1 MNERSFGWTDE
12 PAGRDPSRW
21 MLDTLRHLAVAWRP
35 SLGWATL
42 ALCMALAL
50 LPAMLVWENDWLRSG
65 PLLMRLYLAGPL
77 AVGCVWAVGG
87 WRRPMAAG
95 NRIARLVGQ
104 GLALLLLSAF
114 FVSQLLAEWL
124 PGVGAVWQAIAT
136 RQGAPL
142 LAETTDAFRQA
153 GLRFALWGQ
162 GVQNNSATRDDFV
175 LFGFALVA
183 VWLLGLATA
192 GLARRT
198 QQGLL
203 AALPVLWV
211 VGLIMLYS
219 PIDRWLIVGGVALA
233 LLLHLVLDQQRLV
246 ERWRRQGLDY
256 SPLLLVERGL
266 TVGGLLLMVLA
277 LAALMPNLYWTEI
290 TGRYYALIEP
300 VNDRLEAAS
309 KRAFPGLAG
318 VNPWAGRDIAGGLP
332 NEFLVRA
339 GPDLGDRQVMRVR
352 TSEPAR
358 FYDEPPL
365 GHTLRGASFSRYDGR
380 GWQNPAQ
387 LVRTRFAADEAWAE
401 IATAGR
407 RQLLQSV
414 SLSIQAGAIFAAG
427 EPQSLS
433 VDYQA
438 DERFSGDL
446 VKLTAAARSYTVSS
460 FIPALS
466 DDALRS
472 LPAWGPNRPL
482 PEAFAPYLEL
492 PESVTDRTRAL
503 AADLTAGLAS
513 PYAQAAAIE
522 QTLRTFPYDLEVPP
536 LPDDVADVAD
546 YFLFDLQR
554 GYCDY
559 YATSFV
565 VLARAAGL
573 PARFATGFAPGDW
586 SPTDQQW
593 VITEAEAHSWPEVY
607 FADAGW
613 IAFEPTAGRPEL
625 ARIGLPSVAGG
636 ATPAP
641 VTVEPLADATFPF
654 DRRWLWW
661 LLPAAALLFG
671 GIAIFRRWQAS
682 REDPW
687 QGLVTWGER
696 LGQPLETS
704 DTVLEYGEELA
715 GFVTGY
721 RQDEPELRR
730 IVAREVVALSEEVS
744 ALRYA
749 PEPARVGLRERIA
762 ARWRRLRHYLHQV
775 KRR

>member
-1 MNERSFGWTDE
+1 MNERSFGWNDE
-12 PAGRDPSRW
+12 PAQRDLSRW
-21 MLDTLRHLAVAWRP
+21 LLDTLRHLAVAWRP
-35 SLGWATL
+35 YLGWATL
-42 ALCMALAL
+42 TLCMTLAL
-50 LPAMLVWENDWLRSG
+50 LPALLVWENDWLRSG
-65 PLLMRLYLAGPL
+65 PLLGRLYLAGPL

-87 WRRPMAAG
+87 WRGPATYG
-95 NRIARLVGQ
+95 NRIARLVMQ

-124 PGVGAVWQAIAT
+124 PGAGAVWQAVVT

-142 LAETTDAFRQA
+142 AAEMTDAFRQTE
-153 GLRFALWGQ
+153 LRFALWGQ

-175 LFGFALVA
+175 VFGFALVV

-219 PIDRWLIVGGVALA
+219 PIERWLIVGGVALA
-233 LLLHLVLDQQRLV
+233 LLLHLVLDQQRMV
-246 ERWRRQGLDY
+246 DRWRRQGLDY

-266 TVGGLLLMVLA
+266 TVGGLLLMVIA

-300 VNDRLEAAS
+300 VNDRLEAVS
-309 KRAFPGLAG
+309 KRAFPGLSG

-339 GPDLGDRQVMRVR
+339 GPDLGERQVMRVR

-387 LVRTRFAADEAWAE
+387 LTRTRFAADEAWAE
-401 IATAGR
+401 LATAGR

-414 SLSIQAGAIFAAG
+414 SLALQAGAIFAAG
-427 EPQSLS
+427 EPQSVS

-438 DERFSGDL
+438 DERFPGDL
-446 VKLTAAARSYTVSS
+446 VKLSAAARSYTVSS
-460 FIPALS
+460 LIPALS
-466 DDALRS
+466 DDELRN
-472 LPAWGPNRPL
+472 LPAWGAERPL
-482 PEAFAPYLEL
+482 PAEYAPYLEL
-492 PESVTDRTRAL
+492 PESVSDRTRAL

-513 PYAQAAAIE
+513 PFAQAAAIE
-522 QTLRTFPYDLEVPP
+522 QYLRTFPYDLDVPP
-536 LPDDVADVAD
+536 LPDDVSDVAD
-546 YFLFDLQR
+546 YFLFDLRR

-565 VLARAAGL
+565 VLARAARL
-573 PARFATGFAPGDW
+573 PARFATGFAPGAW
-586 SPTDQQW
+586 SQTDQQW

-607 FADAGW
+607 FPDAGW

-625 ARIGLPSVAGG
+625 ARIGLPSAAGG
-636 ATPAP
+636 AAPAP
-641 VTVEPLADATFPF
+641 VTVEPLVEATFAF

-661 LLPAAALLFG
+661 LVPAAALLFG
-671 GIAIFRRWQAS
+671 GIAIFRRWRAS

-696 LGQPLETS
+696 LGQPLATG

-749 PEPARVGLRERIA
+749 PEPARNGLRERIA
-762 ARWRRLRHYLHQV
+762 VRWRRLRHYLGRV
-775 KRR
+775 RR